1 MPEVARMLGVALPPD
16 PRRAKGFV
24 GQLAER
30 ALGGTVDGSAAPDF
44 VELGIELKTLPVD
57 PRGRVSESTF
67 VCTAPVADA
76 AEARWETSRVRAKL
90 ARVLFLVVERDAPR
104 RFGAAFLWSPTPEQ
118 EAVLRADWEEL
129 TGTIGAGS
137 IEEVDASLG
146 RWLQL
151 RPKGAN
157 AQARVKAYDADGAP
171 FWAPGKGFYLRAE
184 LTRAL
189 AEEALRR

>member
-1 MPEVARMLGVALPPD
+1 MLGVALPPD

-44 VELGIELKTLPVD
+44 AEFGIELKTLPVD
-57 PRGRVSESTF
+57 REGRVCQSTF
-67 VCTAPVADA
+67 VCTAEVADA
-76 AEARWETSRVRAKL
+76 ADARWETSRVRAKL
-90 ARVLFLVVERDAPR
+90 ARVLFLVIERDAPR
-104 RFGAAFLWSPTPEQ
+104 RFGAAFLWSPSPEQ
-118 EAVLRADWEEL
+118 EAVLRADFEEL
-129 TGTIGAGS
+129 MGAIGAGA
-137 IEEVDASLG
+137 IEQIDATLG

-157 AQARVKAYDADGAP
+157 ASARVKAYDADGAP
-171 FWAPGKGFYLRAE
+171 FWAPTKGFYLRAE

-189 AEEALRR
+189 AEDALR